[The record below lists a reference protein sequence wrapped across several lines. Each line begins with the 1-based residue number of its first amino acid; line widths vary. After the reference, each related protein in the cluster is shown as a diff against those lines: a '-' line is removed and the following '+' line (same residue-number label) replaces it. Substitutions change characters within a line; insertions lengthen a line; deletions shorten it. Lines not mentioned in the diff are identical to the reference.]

1 MLRAPAARPFKFIFT
16 VAVSPLP
23 HTKPIRRTAYCW
35 ISKSRPLS
43 AHLKKLIQKIILAL
57 ALLATAQTQLFAQ
70 GTLIPPGAPAP
81 MMKSLDQV
89 EARTPISA
97 APFTIN
103 VSGSY
108 YLTTNLTTT
117 VSNAISIAASGVTL
131 DLNGFTISSTVAN
144 SLNGG
149 YAILLGSGLSDLTI
163 LNGHIRSGVT
173 NSGGVYAGSGFN
185 YGIFY
190 SGTAPVNT
198 RVSGVSVAGCL
209 AYGIYLN
216 IGDSTVVEA
225 CTVRT
230 MGGHGIRAS
239 TIKSCVAVDCRTN
252 AIYGDQVADSRG
264 ESTGS
269 GYGLYASSAANDY
282 GSSITGTGL
291 RGGSAQNCS
300 GYSSTGIGLDAAM
313 AQNCYGESNGL
324 GLQSQGTANN
334 CWGYSSFGTAMSAL
348 NASYCTGYRPGG
360 TAIQA
365 TIATGCIALNG
376 TNIITYKYNMP

>member
-1 MLRAPAARPFKFIFT
+1 MKTTL
-16 VAVSPLP
+16 
-23 HTKPIRRTAYCW
+23 
-35 ISKSRPLS
+35 
-43 AHLKKLIQKIILAL
+43 LKTFLAL
-57 ALLATAQTQLFAQ
+57 VWLSTLNSELSTAHAQ
-70 GTLIPPGAPAP
+70 GALTPPGAPAP

-103 VSGSY
+103 ASGSY

-117 VSNAISIAASGVTL
+117 VSNAITIAVSGVTL
-131 DLNGFTISSTVAN
+131 DLNGFTIASTMAN
-144 SLNGG
+144 AVNGG

-173 NSGGVYAGSGFN
+173 NSGVYAGSGFN
-185 YGIFY
+185 YGIY
-190 SGTAPVNT
+190 YAGTAPVNT

-252 AIYGDQVADSRG
+252 AIYGDQVSDSRG

-282 GSSITGTGL
+282 GSSISGTGL

-324 GLQSQGTANN
+324 GLQSQGNANN